1 MQLAATVMSAIFAGL
16 GAMLVFLP
24 DTVLSVVR
32 DLNTPNGLFVA
43 AGVRLLFGGLL
54 LTAASTS
61 RAPNLL
67 RVFGALIFLAGIATP
82 MFGTDRARNV
92 IDALAADKGAYARMA
107 GTLAI
112 ALGCAFVFA
121 LSPRSG
127 QRPR

>member
-24 DTVLSVVR
+24 DTVLAVVR

-67 RVFGALIFLAGIATP
+67 RVFGALIFLAGLATP
-82 MFGTDRARNV
+82 LFGTDRARNV
-92 IDALAADKGAYARMA
+92 IDALAADKGAYARMV

-112 ALGCAFVFA
+112 ALGCAF
-121 LSPRSG
+121 
-127 QRPR
+127 